1 MVGLKFMSHSTEYHM
16 PQISKQG
23 HGLDEWNVT
32 SNLFRE
38 IFSQIFFFESKIL
51 LTKIMSMNFYI

>member
-38 IFSQIFFFESKIL
+38 IFSQIFFSKVR
-51 LTKIMSMNFYI
+51 FF